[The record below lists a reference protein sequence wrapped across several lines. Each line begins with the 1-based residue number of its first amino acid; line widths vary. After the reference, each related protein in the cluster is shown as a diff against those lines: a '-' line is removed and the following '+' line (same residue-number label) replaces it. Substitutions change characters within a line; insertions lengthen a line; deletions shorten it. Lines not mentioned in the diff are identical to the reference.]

1 LENNLTERQSAKG
14 FKELPEPTP
23 LFPLFLSAIPVRS
36 GSMATHTDTPRK
48 INTLMWVGAAIIAVL
63 LALFLVGGG
72 HNNGQPSAPSGPGN
86 AMQNDQ
92 GR

>member
-1 LENNLTERQSAKG
+1 
-14 FKELPEPTP
+14 
-23 LFPLFLSAIPVRS
+23 
-36 GSMATHTDTPRK
+36 MATHTEITRK
-48 INTLMWVGAAIIAVL
+48 TSTLLWVGAAIIAVL

-86 AMQNDQ
+86 AMQKDQ